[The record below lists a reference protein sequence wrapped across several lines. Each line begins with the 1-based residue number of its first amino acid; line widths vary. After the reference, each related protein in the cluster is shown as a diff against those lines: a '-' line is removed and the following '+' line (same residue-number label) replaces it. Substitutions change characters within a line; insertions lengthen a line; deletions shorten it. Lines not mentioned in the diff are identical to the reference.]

1 MMLLGAAF
9 TLLALNGIGRT
20 VLSVRHP
27 KDGTGVKALART
39 SAEKPE
45 AEVPWLAKLEK
56 QEAAPSARTFDHTP
70 PGVGAPSDRE
80 RRPLADSAKLKGG
93 AYEVYWTQMKDAER
107 KREQGQEASADA
119 LAEEWRA
126 AEVLADDKLAQDRA
140 TQHARVAR
148 GDTVIL
154 AESDSNDSKITV

>member
-20 VLSVRHP
+20 VLS
-27 KDGTGVKALART
+27 GAGVKALART
-39 SAEKPE
+39 SAKKSEV
-45 AEVPWLAKLEK
+45 EVPWLAKLEK

-80 RRPLADSAKLKGG
+80 RKPLADSAKLKGG
-93 AYEVYWTQMKDAER
+93 AYEVYWTKMKDAER
-107 KREQGQEASADA
+107 KREQGGQEASADA

-126 AEVLADDKLAQDRA
+126 AEVLADDKLAQDRVA
-140 TQHARVAR
+140 QQARFAR

-154 AESDSNDSKITV
+154 AQSDSNDSKITV

>member
-1 MMLLGAAF
+1 M
-9 TLLALNGIGRT
+9 
-20 VLSVRHP
+20 
-27 KDGTGVKALART
+27 ART
-39 SAEKPE
+39 GAKKPE
-45 AEVPWLAKLEK
+45 AVVPWLAKLEK

-80 RRPLADSAKLKGG
+80 RKPLADSAKLEEWRAAERRVASGAKLKGG

-107 KREQGQEASADA
+107 KREQGGQEASADA

-126 AEVLADDKLAQDRA
+126 AEVLADDKVAQDQV

-148 GDTVIL
+148 GDTVIS
-154 AESDSNDSKITV
+154 AESESNGSKITV